1 MPELVATCF
10 RCLDLDSTHVVGKR
24 HEDPIPMFVGANVK
38 CKGQARLV
46 QLAVVPSDT
55 SVQSIP
61 ELDDERFS

>member
-1 MPELVATCF
+1 
-10 RCLDLDSTHVVGKR
+10 
-24 HEDPIPMFVGANVK
+24 MFVGANVK